1 MIEDKDINIQINEY
15 HRVLKEIK
23 AENIVLHDEF
33 VLELLIEKLPQSWID
48 YKQQLKHEHR

>member
-33 VLELLIEKLPQSWID
+33 VLELLIEKLPVLD
-48 YKQQLKHEHR
+48 RL